1 MKSPMKYR
9 GHIAGWLIAVAALLS
24 TVSALAGDRPM
35 VNAGSRPTLKAGVFD
50 PPRMAPELSLQ
61 ASNGGPLALENY
73 RGKVVLLGFGFTSCP
88 AVCPTTLAVL
98 AQARKRLGTQG
109 EQLQVVYVTVDPERD
124 SADRM
129 RAYLRGFDPTF
140 VGGTGTPE
148 QLAAVRKNYG
158 VMAERKD
165 FGDSYTIGHSSS
177 VYLIDRKGLLRGMM
191 PYGQMPDDY
200 VHDVRALLSE

>member
-1 MKSPMKYR
+1 MNLR
-9 GHIAGWLIAVAALLS
+9 ARLAGWSIAIVGLLAVLGAVAA
-24 TVSALAGDRPM
+24 DK
-35 VNAGSRPTLKAGVFD
+35 PTLKAGVFE
-50 PPRMAPELSLQ
+50 PPRAAPELALDASSGGKLSL
-61 ASNGGPLALENY
+61 ASY

-88 AVCPTTLAVL
+88 EVCPTTLAVL
-98 AQARKRLGTQG
+98 AQARKKLGAQAD
-109 EQLQVVYVTVDPERD
+109 QVQVVYVTVDPERD

-140 VGGTGTPE
+140 VGGTGAPT
-148 QLAAVRKNYG
+148 QLAQVRKSYG

-165 FGDSYTIGHSSS
+165 VGTGYTVGHSSS

-191 PYGQMPDDY
+191 PYGRLPDDY